1 MSSKIYFNTRRFS
14 PSKWLLGLGTRLHHR
29 LAPAHARRTASKLLL
44 TPQRNQRDEAAPA
57 GLVKQAVHTSE
68 GILMSYRLGQGPV
81 WLLMHG
87 WSGSA
92 SQFYP
97 LMSHI
102 AAQGFTAIAYDHP
115 AHGHSAGHTGHL
127 PRFVLAFDELVAEL
141 VVKFGPLSGVIAH
154 SMGGAVTLSSRQQ
167 PLDQLPLL
175 LVSPVLD
182 YVPQL
187 YGMVARSG
195 YSIRLFDAVVKE
207 IEQEYQHPLS
217 TVDPLGRLA
226 SRSGAAIIVH
236 DEEDR
241 FAPYGDSQ
249 RATLDGRTRLVSTR
263 GLGHG
268 RILASTPLFAAFDNL
283 AGSHS
288 PV

>member
-14 PSKWLLGLGTRLHHR
+14 PSKWLLSLGTRLHHT
-29 LAPAHARRTASKLLL
+29 LAPAHAKRTASKLLL
-44 TPQRNQRDEAAPA
+44 TPQRNQRDDTAPA

-68 GILMSYRLGQGPV
+68 GTLMSYRLGQGPV

-92 SQFYP
+92 GQFYP

-127 PRFVLAFDELVAEL
+127 PRFVRAFDELVEKMMAEY
-141 VVKFGPLSGVIAH
+141 GPLQGVIAH
-154 SMGGAVTLSSRQQ
+154 SMGGAVTLSSRRRE
-167 PLDQLPLL
+167 LDALPLL
-175 LVSPVLD
+175 LISPVLD

-226 SRSGAAIIVH
+226 GRSGPAIIVH

-241 FAPYGDSQ
+241 FAPHGDSL
-249 RATLDGRTRLVSTR
+249 RATQDGRTRLVSTR

-268 RILASTPLFAAFDNL
+268 RILASAPAFAAFDQLSAARRAN
-283 AGSHS
+283 
-288 PV
+288 